1 MALYQNFNKKNDLLC
16 LGIEYKYLSI
26 LGDILD
32 DAFLAVS
39 GNLIPLQ

>member
-32 DAFLAVS
+32 DAFLAVRGYS
-39 GNLIPLQ
+39 IPLQ